1 MPLPF
6 LYGSLFDNRCRG
18 GFCLK
23 THHLLV
29 LGVLLAHTLISTS
42 CQSIKSHFARPTLP
56 DLGPPIPL
64 TLQMD
69 IDPSLSEAKAQYIDG
84 CDNIQPLSI
93 GPPLEDLMVQAAH
106 QTFRTVVI
114 QGGHA
119 TGTKPDVTVRIH
131 LLDPRLK
138 IQTDGLYD
146 RAPAELSL
154 DAIAEFFDPSG
165 KLLAE
170 RPLQATRKERLH
182 IVLMQRRCDYVID
195 PFVQDTSAML
205 ASQFMQE
212 ARVLFDPNAKTP
224 ASEPPVASTGAAS
237 KPVPPHTPPQVPATQ
252 ALSFKATLLDENSN
266 MVLESG
272 ERLRVR
278 VDIANAGPQ
287 ALQNVAVELT
297 GSPTLIA
304 QFPATKLS
312 VGGIEAGGAKSLE
325 FIATLPPSL
334 PPQQAEFQVSVTSGL
349 GQGGPA
355 PQTLLAS
362 VRPVGMKTD
371 DVDQIPAV
379 MPGIQRQGDYLVS
392 IGLSNYREPQIPA
405 RKYAGLDAEMVAAYF
420 QSLGGLPRNNVR
432 LMQDR
437 SALRPDIEDALLDW
451 LPSKITKDSL
461 VVVYFAGQAMVS
473 PTGDTFLIPYDGSL
487 GTTARLYPLK
497 DLETALGKLK
507 AKQVLFL
514 FDGTVLKNGTDGR
527 TKIQAPKWA
536 GTGESMLQLI
546 STTGFGKSLESDT
559 WRHGLFTYYL
569 LRGLRGEADLDR
581 NGEVTIGEVT
591 TYINRKVPAVARSD
605 FKQEQQ
611 PQALPALR
619 ASDKSLDTIL
629 TKAAVVPASAQ
640 P

>member
-1 MPLPF
+1 M
-6 LYGSLFDNRCRG
+6 
-18 GFCLK
+18 K
-23 THHLLV
+23 THHLFV
-29 LGVLLAHTLISTS
+29 LGVLLAHTLTFTG
-42 CQSIKSHFARPTLP
+42 CQSIKSHFARPALP
-56 DLGPPIPL
+56 DLGPPVPL
-64 TLQMD
+64 TIQMD
-69 IDPSLSEAKAQYIDG
+69 LDPSVVQANTQYLDS
-84 CDNIQPLSI
+84 CSRFQPLSI
-93 GPPLEDLMVQAAH
+93 GPAVEDLLIQAAH
-106 QTFRTVVI
+106 QTFRTVLI
-114 QGGHA
+114 QGGHVTDA
-119 TGTKPDVTVRIH
+119 KPDVTVRIR

-138 IQTDGLYD
+138 IQADSLYD

-182 IVLMQRRCDYVID
+182 VELTQHRCDYVID

-212 ARVLFDPNAKTP
+212 SRVLFDPTAKTP
-224 ASEPPVASTGAAS
+224 TSEPPVAAAGAAS
-237 KPVPPHTPPQVPATQ
+237 KPLLPQAPLPGPSPH

-266 MVLESG
+266 MVLEGG

-278 VDIANAGPQ
+278 VDVANAGPQ
-287 ALQNVAVELT
+287 ALQDVAVELT
-297 GSPTLIA
+297 GPPTLIT

-334 PPQQAEFQVSVTSGL
+334 PPQQVEFQVSVTSGL
-349 GQGGPA
+349 SQGGPP
-355 PQTLLAS
+355 PQALFAS
-362 VRPVGMKTD
+362 VQPAGMKND

-379 MPGIQRQGDYLVS
+379 TPGIQRPGDYLVS

-432 LMQDR
+432 VMQDR

-461 VVVYFAGQAMVS
+461 VVVYFAGQATVS

-514 FDGTVLKNGTDGR
+514 FDGTVLKNGADGR
-527 TKIQAPKWA
+527 TKIPPPKWA
-536 GTGESMLQLI
+536 GTGGTILQLI
-546 STTGFGKSLESDT
+546 ATTGFGKSLESDT

-591 TYINRKVPAVARSD
+591 AYVNRKVPAAARGD

-619 ASDKSLDTIL
+619 SSDKSLLDIML
-629 TKAAVVPASAQ
+629 TKAVVVPASTQ

>member
-1 MPLPF
+1 M
-6 LYGSLFDNRCRG
+6 
-18 GFCLK
+18 K
-23 THHLLV
+23 THHLLI
-29 LGVLLAHTLISTS
+29 LGVLLVHALTSTG
-42 CQSIKSHFARPTLP
+42 CESIKSRFARPTLP
-56 DLGPPIPL
+56 DLGPPVPL
-64 TLQMD
+64 TVQMD
-69 IDPSLSEAKAQYIDG
+69 LDPSLSQAKTQYLDS
-84 CDNIQPLSI
+84 CSRFQPLSI
-93 GPPLEDLMVQAAH
+93 GPTVEDLLVQAAH

-114 QGGHA
+114 QGGHV
-119 TGTKPDVTVRIH
+119 TGAKPDVTVRIR

-138 IQTDGLYD
+138 IQADSLYD

-182 IVLMQRRCDYVID
+182 VELTQQRCDYVID

-212 ARVLFDPNAKTP
+212 ARVLLDPTAKTS
-224 ASEPPVASTGAAS
+224 AGEPPVAAAGAAS
-237 KPVPPHTPPQVPATQ
+237 QPAVPQVAPQAPPAQ
-252 ALSFKATLLDENSN
+252 ALSFKATLFDENSN
-266 MVLESG
+266 MVLEGG

-278 VDIANAGPQ
+278 VDVVNAGPQ
-287 ALQNVAVELT
+287 ALQDIAVELA
-297 GSPTLIA
+297 GPPTLMT

-312 VGGIEAGGAKSLE
+312 VGGIEAGGSKSLE
-325 FIATLPPSL
+325 FIATLPQSL

-349 GQGGPA
+349 GQGAPP

-362 VRPVGMKTD
+362 VRPAGMKAD

-379 MPGIQRQGDYLVS
+379 PPGIQRPGDYLLS
-392 IGLSNYREPQIPA
+392 IGLSSYREPHIPA
-405 RKYAGLDAEMVAAYF
+405 RKYAALDAEMVAAYF
-420 QSLGGLPRNNVR
+420 QSLGGLPRSNVR

-437 SALRPDIEDALLDW
+437 SALRPDIEEALLDW

-487 GTTARLYPLK
+487 GATTRLYPLK
-497 DLETALGKLK
+497 DLETALGRLK

-514 FDGTVLKNGTDGR
+514 FDGTVLKNGADGR
-527 TKIQAPKWA
+527 TKTPSPKWT
-536 GTGESMLQLI
+536 GTGGSILQLI

-569 LRGLRGEADLDR
+569 LRGLRGDADLNR

-591 TYINRKVPAVARSD
+591 TYVNQKVPAAARGD

-611 PQALPALR
+611 PQALPALHS
-619 ASDKSLDTIL
+619 SDRGLDMML
-629 TKAAVVPASAQ
+629 TKAAIVPIIAQ